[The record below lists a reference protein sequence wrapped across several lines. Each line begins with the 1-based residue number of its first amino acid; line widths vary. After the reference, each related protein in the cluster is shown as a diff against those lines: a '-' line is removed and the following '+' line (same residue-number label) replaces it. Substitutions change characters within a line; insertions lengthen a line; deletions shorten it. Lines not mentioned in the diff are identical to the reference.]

1 MQTKIQNVPTTIIS
15 GFLGVGKT
23 TAILHLFSQKSATE
37 KWAVLVNEFGK
48 IGIDGLIYQANGI
61 SVKEI
66 PGGCMCCAQGLPL
79 QVAVN
84 RLLRETKPDRL
95 IIESSGVGHP
105 AGIIKTLSDKDFN
118 NVLTLKASIC
128 LLDPENLIRP
138 EFKNNELFNEQIQFA
153 DILIA
158 NKTDLASANALQAF
172 QQLSESLSPLKHL
185 ISSTSKGKLS
195 IDWLDYNH
203 IPPVQTAQ
211 YEIISNNQKT
221 WQTHSFRYEDNFLFD
236 IKQLKKTLEQHT
248 ITRLK
253 GIIKTTNGYYLVNA
267 FSGQTNMSKLPPA
280 SDKSPHSYIEVIDHT
295 IDIARLEENINLC
308 ILTKTDI

>member
-1 MQTKIQNVPTTIIS
+1 MQTKIQNVPTNIIS

-23 TAILHLFSQKSATE
+23 TAILDLFSKKPAAE

-105 AGIIKTLSDKDFN
+105 AGVIKTLSGKDFN
-118 NVLTLKASIC
+118 NVLTLKAGIC

-138 EFKNNELFNEQIQFA
+138 EFKNNELFNEQIQLA
-153 DILIA
+153 DVLIA
-158 NKTDLASANALQAF
+158 NKIDLASADALQAF
-172 QQLSESLSPLKHL
+172 KQLSDSLSPLKHL
-185 ISSTSKGKLS
+185 ISSTSKGQLS
-195 IDWLDYNH
+195 IDWLDYSH
-203 IPPVQTAQ
+203 ISSVQTAR
-211 YEIISNNQKT
+211 YKIISNNPEPWK
-221 WQTHSFRYEDNFLFD
+221 THSFRYKEDALFD
-236 IKQLKKTLEQHT
+236 IKQLKETLEQHT

-253 GIIKTTNGYYLVNA
+253 GIIKTTDAYYLVNV
-267 FSGQTNMSKLPPA
+267 FSGQTNMSKLPPT
-280 SDKSPHSYIEVIDHT
+280 SDNSTHSYIEVIDHT
-295 IDIARLEENINLC
+295 IDIATLEKSIKSCMIE
-308 ILTKTDI
+308 T